1 MAGLP
6 AQRARHGSARV
17 YRILLY
23 AYPRAFREEYAA
35 EMLLVFGEA
44 LEDAWF
50 RQGWPGLLR
59 LWGDM
64 LCDFVKT
71 VCIEHVKNW
80 TQEGQG
86 SLALAGKDHMAMA
99 LPFTLDFAQRTDI
112 GLKRETNEDNLVAVV
127 PEDQQLLQTRGAL
140 FVVSDGMGG
149 HERGEVASQLTIQKV
164 RDFYYHNTQDDIPTA
179 LQTAIEQA
187 NRAIL
192 AASAQQQ
199 TREAKSMMGATC
211 VAAVVHDQTLYAAN
225 VGDSRVYV
233 LHDGQLRQVTRDH
246 SWVRQAVEKGEI
258 TPEEARTHEK
268 RNIIYRS
275 LGTPEVE
282 VDLFTEPVQEGDTLI
297 LCTDGLSGV
306 MLDAELQSIVEHHAP
321 AVSVQQLITRA
332 NEEGGPDNVTAI
344 VVRLESKRSLTDAH
358 HTVQSK

>member
-1 MAGLP
+1 M
-6 AQRARHGSARV
+6 
-17 YRILLY
+17 
-23 AYPRAFREEYAA
+23 
-35 EMLLVFGEA
+35 
-44 LEDAWF
+44 
-50 RQGWPGLLR
+50 
-59 LWGDM
+59 
-64 LCDFVKT
+64 T
-71 VCIEHVKNW
+71 
-80 TQEGQG
+80 
-86 SLALAGKDHMAMA
+86 

-112 GLKRETNEDNLVAVV
+112 GLKRATNEDNFVSVV

-149 HERGEVASQLTIQKV
+149 HERGEVASELTIQKV
-164 RDFYYHNTQDDIPTA
+164 RDFYYQNLQDDIPVA

-187 NRAIL
+187 NRSIV
-192 AASAQQQ
+192 AANTQQQ
-199 TREAKSMMGATC
+199 AQGAKGFMGATC

-246 SWVRQAVEKGEI
+246 SWVWKAVEKGEI

-275 LGTPEVE
+275 LGEPEVE

-306 MLDAELQSIVEHHAP
+306 VTDAELQTIVEHHAP

-344 VVRLESKRSLTDAH
+344 VVRLEPTHTLTGAH
-358 HTVQSK
+358 